1 MSDIDNP
8 YANPVSV
15 APPLSPAEE
24 KQWAVLAHVLGIF
37 FGIIT
42 AAVFFF
48 LYKDR
53 GPFVRSHVVAEWN
66 FRLTIAIVAGVIGLF
81 AVSGWAIA
89 FATALSGPEASS
101 GMALS
106 GIVMFLIGLL
116 PILHSFGTIGL
127 SFGFLDNL
135 KVFENILCPMV
146 QGVFPVNVLGNLI
159 RIGAAGNHFHDA
171 FEGPPRS
178 SIPGTV
184 VDGARLYGA
193 TGRRTSDIPF
203 G

>member
-81 AVSGWAIA
+81 AVSGWVIA

-106 GIVMFLIGLL
+106 GIVMFLIGWVALVIVQL
-116 PILHSFGTIGL
+116 TAAVLGVVASVKASNGL
-127 SFGFLDNL
+127 RY
-135 KVFENILCPMV
+135 
-146 QGVFPVNVLGNLI
+146 VFPL
-159 RIGAAGNHFHDA
+159 
-171 FEGPPRS
+171 
-178 SIPGTV
+178 SISFV
-184 VDGARLYGA
+184 KR
-193 TGRRTSDIPF
+193 
-203 G
+203 